1 LQQALKFQNNSI
13 VVLRYDGAVLL
24 ILGRIR
30 VAAGIA
36 GAVVLIALGVWFY
49 APRYF
54 YNRIIRR
61 RAPIPGTSAFRMAE
75 ECRAAEEPSW
85 IDEQPHE
92 RASIVS
98 HDGLVLEGFF
108 AAAARAGLPVSG
120 DTVILAHG
128 YTGDA
133 RQLSGIARGFYE
145 RLGCNVLLPHARGHG
160 SSGGDH
166 IGFGWPDRLDYLRWI
181 DWVIK
186 RTDSRDGEVRVVLF
200 GMSMGA
206 ATVLMTGGEE
216 ALQPEV
222 KLIIEDCG
230 YTSAE
235 DELRYQVAR
244 FYHLKKADWLL
255 KVLSRY
261 TEKRAGYNL
270 AEASALNQVKKIKIP
285 VLFIHGDA
293 DIFVPFEMV
302 QTLYDACPSAR
313 ELYAV
318 KGAGHGKACETDI
331 AEYERRIAAF
341 LEKYMGKKSSY

>member
-1 LQQALKFQNNSI
+1 M
-13 VVLRYDGAVLL
+13 
-24 ILGRIR
+24 
-30 VAAGIA
+30 AAGIA
-36 GAVVLIALGVWFY
+36 GVAALIALGVWFY

-54 YNRIIRR
+54 YSTIIKRK
-61 RAPIPGTSAFRMAE
+61 APMPGTPAFLMDEAR
-75 ECRAAEEPSW
+75 RAAEESLW
-85 IDEQPHE
+85 IDEQPYE
-92 RASIVS
+92 RASIIS

-108 AAAARAGLPVSG
+108 AAASGVREGQPISG

-133 RQLSGIARGFYE
+133 RQLSGIARGFHE

-186 RTDSRDGEVRVVLF
+186 RTASRDGEVRIVLF

-222 KLIIEDCG
+222 KAIIEDCA

-235 DELRYQVAR
+235 DELRYQAAR
-244 FYHLKKADWLL
+244 FYHLKKTDWLFNAL
-255 KVLSRY
+255 FRY
-261 TEKRAGYNL
+261 TEKRAGYSL
-270 AEASALNQVKKIKIP
+270 AAASALDQVKKIKVP

-293 DIFVPFEMV
+293 DTFVPFEMA
-302 QTLYDACPSAR
+302 QTLYNACPAAR
-313 ELYAV
+313 EFYFV
-318 KGAGHGKACETDI
+318 KGAEHGKACETDI
-331 AEYERRIAAF
+331 VEYEKRIAAF
-341 LEKYMGKKSSY
+341 LEKYMGKKAVVETDQG